1 MRVDVLR
8 RRGDAGFTLVEMLVA
23 VSLLSILMASVAGVS
38 LVAMRTA
45 GSAGTRLDD
54 SNDLLRAATYFGDD
68 VQGAQTVS
76 VGTTPRCG
84 TDSSAVVEF
93 LGQDFTDDST
103 FTTVTTVVSYVRRT
117 VALPGGVR
125 RELHRLTCSTS
136 VGSPA
141 YPLAATSD
149 VPVVEQMSVAVP
161 VVSCGTA
168 GCAAAFTEVNLTVQQ
183 SSGLR
188 YVLSG
193 RRRTTP

>member
-1 MRVDVLR
+1 MLR
-8 RRGDAGFTLVEMLVA
+8 RRGDAGFSLVELLVA
-23 VSLLSILMASVAGVS
+23 VSLLGILLASVAGVS

-45 GSAGTRLDD
+45 ASAETRLDD
-54 SNDLLRAATYFGDD
+54 SNDLVRAATYFGDD

-84 TDSSAVVEF
+84 TDPSVVVEF

-117 VALPGGVR
+117 VALPGGIR
-125 RELHRLTCSTS
+125 RELHRLTCSTPA
-136 VGSPA
+136 GTPA
-141 YPLAATSD
+141 YPLAATND
-149 VPVVEQMSVAVP
+149 VPVVLDMSVAVP
-161 VVSCGTA
+161 VVGCGTA
-168 GCAAAFTEVNLTVQQ
+168 GCGAFTEVNLTVQQ

-188 YVLSG
+188 YVLTG